1 MNLKLTERAVGDMA
15 RLKAFVAEHD
25 PAAAER
31 VAEKLLES
39 LRTLTEQPFA
49 GRSLEDMSV
58 RQWVAG
64 DYYYVARYVVR
75 GDDEVIVV
83 RIWHGREAR

>member
-1 MNLKLTERAVGDMA
+1 VNLKLTERAVGDMA

-39 LRTLTEQPFA
+39 LHTLTEQPFA
-49 GRSLEDMSV
+49 GRSLEDMPV

-64 DYYYVARYVVR
+64 NYVARYVVR

>member
-1 MNLKLTERAVGDMA
+1 VSVQFTERAVGDMA

-31 VAEKLLES
+31 VVERLLES
-39 LRTLTEQPFA
+39 LHTLTEQPFA
-49 GRSLEDMSV
+49 GRSLEDMPV

-64 DYYYVARYVVR
+64 DYVARYVVR
-75 GDDEVIVV
+75 GDNEVIVV